1 MISLQ
6 SVQGYVTALRLSG
19 TDSDRWKHWNTNSN
33 RWKQYAKGKRSAA
46 SEKRLTSYTVVSC
59 LGVQYVSEP
68 FRSTT
73 SELSARYSCKVGSS
87 D

>member
-59 LGVQYVSEP
+59 LGVQYTRIGTISEYDL
-68 FRSTT
+68 RAQCQVQ
-73 SELSARYSCKVGSS
+73 L
-87 D
+87 